1 MRCTVL
7 SVETIVSNDK
17 LSPSITVSN
26 RQNGGKS
33 FEDGMQLTMR
43 RGNDDD
49 DDDIKEHDKTITHTH
64 NLFTKCNIFVNLQLF
79 TPSNPQCL
87 QLEKATTTS

>member
-49 DDDIKEHDKTITHTH
+49 DDDDDDDIKEHDKTITHTQSFH
-64 NLFTKCNIFVNLQLF
+64 QVQCNCQFTILY
-79 TPSNPQCL
+79 T
-87 QLEKATTTS
+87 E